1 MAKLFV
7 AIILLVSLA
16 PSFGQATAPAAGEPA
31 PALSVADAQ
40 KKLEHGQ
47 TQQAISELQQLASAR
62 PPVKGV
68 NRELAI
74 AYYRTGKLAEAEQTF
89 AAAMAEDSSD
99 IESVQMRGLT
109 LYRLGRPAAAIP
121 FLERVRQWTPNANA
135 DANYVLG
142 LCYMNSQRFEEAR
155 ASFAAQYGV
164 DAASASAF
172 LILGQMMFRANLPEL
187 ASQNA
192 QKALDLS
199 PKIPLAHFLSG
210 EIFLS
215 RSDVAHAMEQFEL
228 ERAINPAYAPVYDR
242 LGDVYTRI
250 EEYQQAQES
259 LTKAISL
266 DQSSTGPFILMGK
279 VFLRRNDPESA
290 VMYLQHAEKM
300 DPGNPITHTLLAQA
314 YKGLGRDEDAKRE
327 IEAASKIHA
336 ASQLKLQSLQ

>member
-1 MAKLFV
+1 MLKVIAV
-7 AIILLVSLA
+7 GILLVCLP
-16 PSFGQATAPAAGEPA
+16 PSFGQATAAASSEAA
-31 PALSVADAQ
+31 PVASVADAQ

-47 TQQAISELQQLASAR
+47 AQQAISELQQLASAH
-62 PPVKGV
+62 PPIKGA

-74 AYYRTGKLAEAEQTF
+74 AYYRTGKLVDAESTF
-89 AAAMAEDSSD
+89 AVAMAEDPAD

-109 LYRLGRPAAAIP
+109 LYRLGKPAAAIP
-121 FLERVRQWTPNANA
+121 FLERVKQWAPNANA

-142 LCYMNSQRFEEAR
+142 LCYMNSQRFDEAR

-164 DAASASAF
+164 DHASASAY
-172 LILGQMMFRANLPEL
+172 LILGQMLFRANLPEL

-192 QKALDLS
+192 QKALAMS

-215 RSDVAHAMEQFEL
+215 RSDIAHALEQFEL
-228 ERAINPAYAPVYDR
+228 ERAINPAYAPVYGR
-242 LGDVYTRI
+242 LGDVYTRM
-250 EEYQQAQES
+250 EEFQQAQES

-300 DPGNPITHTLLAQA
+300 DPNNSITHTLLGQA
-314 YKGLGRDEDAKRE
+314 YKGMGRDEDAKRE
-327 IEAASKIHA
+327 IEVASRIHA
-336 ASQLKLQSLQ
+336 ASQLKLQSVE

>member
-1 MAKLFV
+1 MPKVFAVVIF
-7 AIILLVSLA
+7 LVCLS
-16 PSFGQATAPAAGEPA
+16 PSFGQATAPASGDAAPEP
-31 PALSVADAQ
+31 SVADAQ

-47 TQQAISELQQLASAR
+47 TQQAISELQQLASAH
-62 PPVKGV
+62 PPVKGA

-74 AYYRTGKLAEAEQTF
+74 AYYRTGKLVEAESTF
-89 AAAMAEDSSD
+89 AAAMAEDPAD

-109 LYRLGRPAAAIP
+109 LYRLGKPAAAIP

-142 LCYMNSQRFEEAR
+142 LCYMNSQRFDEAR

-164 DAASASAF
+164 DAASASAY
-172 LILGQMMFRANLPEL
+172 LILGQMLFRANLPEL

-192 QKALDLS
+192 QKALALS

-210 EIFLS
+210 EILLS
-215 RSDVAHAMEQFEL
+215 RSDIAHAQEQFEL

-242 LGDVYTRI
+242 LGDVYARM
-250 EEYQQAQES
+250 EEFQQAQES

-290 VMYLQHAEKM
+290 AMYLQHAEKM
-300 DPGNPITHTLLAQA
+300 DPNNSITHTLLGQA
-314 YKGLGRDEDAKRE
+314 YKGMGRDEDAKRE